1 MHRYIVELSP
11 RNLGALTAPRTYM
24 QPQATAGTHRTGPR
38 HKDGDSH
45 GMNPSFHFRPL
56 LILILIPYSQ
66 HSTRC
71 RIISE
76 DFQADLFVE
85 VGKTAV
91 LMEITSLGG
100 RVFVRAEA

>member
-1 MHRYIVELSP
+1 MYIVELSP
-11 RNLGALTAPRTYM
+11 RNLGALAAPRTYM
-24 QPQATAGTHRTGPR
+24 QLQAIAGTHRTGPR

-56 LILILIPYSQ
+56 LILILILYSQ

-85 VGKTAV
+85 VGKTAL
-91 LMEITSLGG
+91 LMKITSLGG
-100 RVFVRAEA
+100 RVCES